1 MTMKFLNREASPIA
15 PAIWSQIDAEFTALL
30 SQRLKLRG
38 TVDFTPVA
46 FETDAIPTG
55 NLTSLKSKSEVAVQA
70 RVPLSMV
77 EIRHEFELPKK
88 VIEEFKRDKPDF
100 DDTVFKKVT
109 NAFSNAE
116 NNVILSGLKEAHIEG
131 ILANIPYEP
140 IKAKDTKELIGAVS
154 SMLAAFASQFVGGPY
169 KLILSTATLIKL
181 VGDSECGVSVKKRLE
196 ALLGADFFVVS
207 ETIGDD
213 KILAIS
219 QRGGDFTFYS
229 GLDVS
234 VGYVEEKKDSYTLFM
249 MESCSFRAMN
259 PEAALLITL

>member
-1 MTMKFLNREASPIA
+1 MKFLNRESSPIA
-15 PAIWSQIDAEFTALL
+15 PAIWSQIDTEFTALL
-30 SQRLKLRG
+30 GQRLKLRG
-38 TVDFTPVA
+38 TVDFVPVA

-55 NLTSLKSKSEVAVQA
+55 NLASLKSEDGLEVQM

-88 VIEEFKRDKPDF
+88 IIEEFKRDKPDF

-109 NAFSNAE
+109 NVFSNAE
-116 NNVILSGLKEAHIEG
+116 NDVILSGLKEAHIEG
-131 ILANIPYEP
+131 ILADIPYKP
-140 IKAKDTKELIGAVS
+140 IKAKNTKDLIGAVS
-154 SMLAAFASQFVGGPY
+154 SMLAAFASEFVGGPY

-181 VGDSECGVSVKKRLE
+181 VGESEGGVSVKKRLE
-196 ALLGADFFVVS
+196 ALLGTDFFVVC
-207 ETIGDD
+207 EAIGDD

-234 VGYVEEKKDSYTLFM
+234 IGYVDEKKDSFTLFM

>member
-1 MTMKFLNREASPIA
+1 MKILNRESSPIA
-15 PAIWSQIDAEFTALL
+15 PAIWSQIDTEFTTLL

-38 TVDFTPVA
+38 TVDFTPVT

-55 NLTSLKSKSEVAVQA
+55 NLTSLKSEGGLEVQM

-100 DDTVFKKVT
+100 DGAVFKKVA

-116 NNVILSGLKEAHIEG
+116 NNVILSGLKEANIEG
-131 ILANIPYEP
+131 ILANLSYKP
-140 IKAKDTKELIGAVS
+140 IKAKDTKGLIDAVS
-154 SMLAAFASQFVGGPY
+154 SMLAAFASEFVGGPY

-181 VGDSECGVSVKKRLE
+181 VGESEGGVSVKERLE
-196 ALLGADFFVVS
+196 SLLGKNFFVIC
-207 ETIGDD
+207 EAIGND

-219 QRGGDFTFYS
+219 QRGGDFAFYN

-234 VGYVEEKKDSYTLFM
+234 IGYVEEKKDSFTLFM
-249 MESCSFRAMN
+249 MESCSFRVIN